1 MAAKKQTYAQ
11 AMDKLQKIVKQM
23 ESDELDI
30 DALADKIKEAQELIK
45 YCNGKL
51 FAADTEIRQLLEQKS
66 EK

>member
-11 AMDKLQKIVKQM
+11 AMERLRKIVEQI

-30 DALADKIKEAQELIK
+30 DALVDKIKEAQELIK

-51 FAADTEIRQLLEQKS
+51 FAVDTEIQQLLEQKS